1 MNKIKKLSLVSL
13 LLMTAF
19 SLSGL
24 FKIEINGDTVKL
36 VSFTLVIGIVVF
48 FITREPEDKD
58 AMSLKAIPQLLKN
71 TKTIV
76 LVVMPMVMN
85 ILCLTLAKWL
95 VPEFLEHLSDRTDF
109 LAFDKF
115 LILLAEL
122 LIAAL
127 GEEIAWRGFYLKQLS
142 KMSPFGVAVLITSV
156 LFSLCHLSSGSTI
169 VVLYDLLFI
178 VINAVFYGLVYKR
191 TNNILIST
199 LSHFLANLLG
209 VLALLVI

>member
-95 VPEFLEHLSDRTDF
+95 VPEFLEHLSERTDF

-142 KMSPFGVAVLITSV
+142 KMSPFGVAVLITAV
-156 LFSLCHLSSGSTI
+156 LFSLCHLASGNTI

>member
-76 LVVMPMVMN
+76 LVVMPMVMD

-95 VPEFLEHLSDRTDF
+95 VPEFLEHLSDCTDF
-109 LAFDKF
+109 PAFDKF

-142 KMSPFGVAVLITSV
+142 KMSPFGVAVLITAV
-156 LFSLCHLSSGSTI
+156 LFSLCHLASGNTI